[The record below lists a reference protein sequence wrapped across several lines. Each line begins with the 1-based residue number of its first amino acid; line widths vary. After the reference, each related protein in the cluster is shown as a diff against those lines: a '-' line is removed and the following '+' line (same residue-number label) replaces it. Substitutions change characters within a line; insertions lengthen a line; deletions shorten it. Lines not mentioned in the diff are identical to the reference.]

1 MLAQAN
7 LISAAKFAVPL
18 VIFVWTFVY
27 MTSSSPR
34 ATYSQVMRKFKD
46 QRTLFVSDFL
56 ENEIDGPFDGK
67 PIEAMCASKTWNRD
81 WILQCDAVPEGVGTV
96 RNGHLQCIRLAIELG
111 GTSRFLP
118 LLDGGS
124 PRRRLGSGGIPP
136 FSLGRP
142 GARLTVNSSQTASG
156 LILPEIIQRSEHDI
170 AKAVPNSKGPVRGVS
185 LDYFFD
191 KEHLT
196 TSLGRLCPQMKLYS
210 SINDLANVPS
220 VLNGIKLE
228 IPKAFASKAV
238 VPISLVHGTV
248 VADVQ
253 KLSQAVRAHIKSK
266 DDAKLRPLKMQL
278 PWAAFWYPVA
288 SDPPEFV
295 ASFGRLLRV
304 RADARRLAAETL
316 FALRASYGLDLDPRR
331 ARPSGSGPE
340 TGGALTKSFMGV
352 RLRTDRDIQ
361 VKSPPWPSYVDQA
374 PHFLGLMAERKAP
387 VMYLAQGASAA
398 NETSLKARGEDLG
411 ATVVTKWD
419 LLEGAGLQAEVQA
432 LHALSWDQQ
441 SLVDYEV
448 MLRAGLVAGIA
459 HSSFAWNLAARRRVA
474 YGVAHKALGINASR
488 AETLQLPKGNVQ
500 YQDSHTVIFRAGTG
514 MTAPKNAEAMELTI
528 WP

>member
-111 GTSRFLP
+111 
-118 LLDGGS
+118 
-124 PRRRLGSGGIPP
+124 
-136 FSLGRP
+136 
-142 GARLTVNSSQTASG
+142 ASG

-331 ARPSGSGPE
+331 TRPSGSGPE
-340 TGGALTKSFMGV
+340 TGGALTKSFIGV

-387 VMYLAQGASAA
+387 VMYLAQGASAV

-500 YQDSHTVIFRAGTG
+500 YQDPYTVIFRAGTG
-514 MTAPKNAEAMELTI
+514 TTAPKNAEAMELTI

>member
-34 ATYSQVMRKFKD
+34 PTYSQVMRKFKD

-67 PIEAMCASKTWNRD
+67 PIEAMCSSKTWNRD

-111 GTSRFLP
+111 
-118 LLDGGS
+118 
-124 PRRRLGSGGIPP
+124 
-136 FSLGRP
+136 
-142 GARLTVNSSQTASG
+142 ASG

-170 AKAVPNSKGPVRGVS
+170 AKAVPNSKGPVRGVP

-331 ARPSGSGPE
+331 AGPSGSGPE

>member
-46 QRTLFVSDFL
+46 QRSLFVSDFL

-67 PIEAMCASKTWNRD
+67 PIEAMCSSKTWNRD

-111 GTSRFLP
+111 
-118 LLDGGS
+118 
-124 PRRRLGSGGIPP
+124 
-136 FSLGRP
+136 
-142 GARLTVNSSQTASG
+142 ASG

-488 AETLQLPKGNVQ
+488 AEALQLPKGNVQ

>member
-34 ATYSQVMRKFKD
+34 ATYGQVMRKFKD

-111 GTSRFLP
+111 
-118 LLDGGS
+118 
-124 PRRRLGSGGIPP
+124 
-136 FSLGRP
+136 
-142 GARLTVNSSQTASG
+142 ASG

>member
-1 MLAQAN
+1 MLAQAK
-7 LISAAKFAVPL
+7 LVSAAKFAVPL
-18 VIFVWTFVY
+18 VIFVWIFAY

-56 ENEIDGPFDGK
+56 DNEIDGPFDGK

-96 RNGHLQCIRLAIELG
+96 RNGHLQCLRLAIEMG
-111 GTSRFLP
+111 
-118 LLDGGS
+118 
-124 PRRRLGSGGIPP
+124 
-136 FSLGRP
+136 
-142 GARLTVNSSQTASG
+142 VSG
-156 LILPEIIQRSEHDI
+156 LILPDIIQRSEHDI

-220 VLNGIKLE
+220 VLNGIKLG
-228 IPKAFASKAV
+228 IPKPFAQKKAI
-238 VPISLVHGTV
+238 PLVHGSV
-248 VADVQ
+248 VADAQ
-253 KLSQAVRAHIKSK
+253 KLAQAVRAHIKSN
-266 DDAKLRPLKMQL
+266 DDGKLRPLKMQL
-278 PWAAFWYPVA
+278 PWTGFWYPVA
-288 SDPPEFV
+288 ADPPEFV

-331 ARPSGSGPE
+331 ARPSGSGPK

-361 VKSPPWPSYVDQA
+361 VKNPPWPSYVDQA
-374 PHFLGLMAERKAP
+374 PYFLGLLAERQAP
-387 VMYLAQGASAA
+387 VMYLAQGASAD
-398 NETSLKARGEDLG
+398 NETTFKQRGTELG

-419 LLEGAGLQAEVQA
+419 LLEGAGLHAEVRA
-432 LHALSWDQQ
+432 LDALSWDQQ

-459 HSSFAWNLAARRRVA
+459 HSSFAWNLAARRRLA
-474 YGVAHKALGINASR
+474 YGGAHQARANASSG
-488 AETLQLPKGNVQ
+488 AGALQPPHGDIQ
-500 YQDSHTVIFRAGTG
+500 YQDPYTVIFRAGSG

>member
-111 GTSRFLP
+111 
-118 LLDGGS
+118 
-124 PRRRLGSGGIPP
+124 
-136 FSLGRP
+136 
-142 GARLTVNSSQTASG
+142 ASG